1 MTEDVLVSNG
11 EKPKRMKRYKY
22 FAWLIISIAVVI
34 GIAHFVETLNSQ
46 TPVHDKIVYINAF
59 LITLIYFLLSV
70 DYDGQVKCSLKIGR
84 CKVSIAVISLYIN
97 ELVMSLLEQLTTVSS
112 GSYIM
117 ELISVGILIT
127 AGIFV
132 AKLVEKE
139 DDYKIIKAVNSMVFF
154 ILYGNFMMISYFAY
168 STFTDPDL
176 LNLQQQMLDTV
187 RDFSSVIGDVI

>member
-84 CKVSIAVISLYIN
+84 C
-97 ELVMSLLEQLTTVSS
+97 
-112 GSYIM
+112 
-117 ELISVGILIT
+117 
-127 AGIFV
+127 
-132 AKLVEKE
+132 
-139 DDYKIIKAVNSMVFF
+139 
-154 ILYGNFMMISYFAY
+154 
-168 STFTDPDL
+168 
-176 LNLQQQMLDTV
+176 
-187 RDFSSVIGDVI
+187 

>member
-59 LITLIYFLLSV
+59 FITLIYFLLSV

-97 ELVMSLLEQLTTVSS
+97 ELVMSLLEQLTTV
-112 GSYIM
+112 SYIM